1 MNGRKLRR
9 GLAWSL
15 LAVVVGAILFHVVA
29 GWTAFGKRPSGER
42 LVRMARSPERR
53 GEVFVNREPL
63 ENDLWLSLKDAFA
76 ASPHT
81 SPSAPIP
88 LTHTPASRFATPPAS
103 GLRLTWLGH
112 STTLIEIDGRRV
124 LTDPIWSKRAS
135 PFSWIGPQRFY
146 APPLAMEDVPAL
158 DAVVISHDHYDHLD
172 MKTVQALTSR
182 TKRFVVPLGIG
193 SHLAYW
199 GVPEAQIVELDWWE
213 RVDLG
218 GVELVAAP
226 ARHASGRVL
235 IDNDTRLWAGYAMLG
250 PKHRAYYSGDTG
262 LFPAMREI
270 GERLGPFDVTLLE
283 AGQYGRSW
291 PDWHLGPEQAVVAH
305 QWLRGRVLVPVHWA
319 GFALAYHGW
328 TEPVERVLAA
338 AGLANVTVLAPMPG
352 QSVEPDAPLGVT
364 RWWPE
369 VPWKTGAEDP
379 IRATHMPP

>member
-29 GWTAFGKRPSGER
+29 GWTAFGKQPSGER

-88 LTHTPASRFATPPAS
+88 LTHAPAGRFATPPAS

-146 APPLAMEDVPAL
+146 APPLAMEDVPPL
-158 DAVVISHDHYDHLD
+158 DAVVISHDHYDL
-172 MKTVQALTSR
+172 S
-182 TKRFVVPLGIG
+182 
-193 SHLAYW
+193 
-199 GVPEAQIVELDWWE
+199 
-213 RVDLG
+213 
-218 GVELVAAP
+218 
-226 ARHASGRVL
+226 L
-235 IDNDTRLWAGYAMLG
+235 I
-250 PKHRAYYSGDTG
+250 H
-262 LFPAMREI
+262 I
-270 GERLGPFDVTLLE
+270 
-283 AGQYGRSW
+283 
-291 PDWHLGPEQAVVAH
+291 
-305 QWLRGRVLVPVHWA
+305 
-319 GFALAYHGW
+319 
-328 TEPVERVLAA
+328 
-338 AGLANVTVLAPMPG
+338 
-352 QSVEPDAPLGVT
+352 
-364 RWWPE
+364 
-369 VPWKTGAEDP
+369 
-379 IRATHMPP
+379 